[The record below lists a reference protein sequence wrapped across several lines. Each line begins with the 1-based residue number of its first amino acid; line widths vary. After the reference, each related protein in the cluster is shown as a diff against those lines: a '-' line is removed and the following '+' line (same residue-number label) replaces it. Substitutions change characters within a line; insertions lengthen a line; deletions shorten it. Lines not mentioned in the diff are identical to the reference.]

1 MEPNR
6 IMKSCFIMA
15 GLLCTLTGFSQ
26 TTDSIL
32 IKGQTISKDKHPL
45 PGVTVRV
52 FNTDKMVFSDISGE
66 FELWAPIEGIVEF
79 SCISEPY
86 KISASSLGVPKDNEV
101 IKFEFDLKQPN
112 SNYRTKRH
120 KGRTIKVNP
129 GRISDIIL
137 AYYDTDFERITQKHF
152 DYHQNQNH
160 KVIFMIDGQIMDDSF
175 TPNELDYSSFKD
187 VAILR
192 ILDSHNKIIFMISTR
207 K

>member
-1 MEPNR
+1 
-6 IMKSCFIMA
+6 MA
-15 GLLCTLTGFSQ
+15 GLLSILTGYSQ
-26 TTDSIL
+26 PSDSIL

-52 FNTDKMVFSDISGE
+52 SNTDKMVMSDISGQ

-86 KISASSLGVPKDNEV
+86 RISASSLGVPKDNEV
-101 IKFEFDLKQPN
+101 IKFEFNLKQPN
-112 SNYRTKRH
+112 SNYTTKKH

-137 AYYDTDFERITQKHF
+137 AYYNSDFARITQKYF
-152 DYHQNQNH
+152 DYHQNLNH
-160 KVIFMIDGQIMDDSF
+160 KVIFMINGQTMDDSF
-175 TPNELDYSSFKD
+175 TPNDLDYNSLND

-192 ILDSHNKIIFMISTR
+192 ILDSADKIIFMISTR

>member
-1 MEPNR
+1 MEPKI
-6 IMKSCFIMA
+6 IMKSCIIIT
-15 GLLCTLTGFSQ
+15 GLLCALTGFSQ
-26 TTDSIL
+26 STDSIL
-32 IKGQTISKDKHPL
+32 IKGQTISKDNHPL

-86 KISASSLGVPKDNEV
+86 KISASSLGMPEDDEV

-112 SNYRTKRH
+112 SNYRTKRN

-129 GRISDIIL
+129 GRISDIVM
-137 AYYDTDFERITQKHF
+137 AYYDSDFERITLKHF
-152 DYHQNQNH
+152 DYHNNLNH

-175 TPNELDYSSFKD
+175 TTNDLDYNSFND

-192 ILDSHNKIIFMISTR
+192 ILDSYDKIIFMISTR

>member
-1 MEPNR
+1 MEPKI
-6 IMKSCFIMA
+6 IMKSCFIIA
-15 GLLCTLTGFSQ
+15 GLVWAFTVFSQ
-26 TTDSIL
+26 PADSIL

-86 KISASSLGVPKDNEV
+86 KISASSLGMPKDDEV
-101 IKFEFDLKQPN
+101 IKFEFDLKQPD

-120 KGRTIKVNP
+120 KGKTIKVNP
-129 GRISDIIL
+129 GRISDIVL
-137 AYYDTDFERITQKHF
+137 AYYNSDFERITQKHF
-152 DYHQNQNH
+152 DYHNNLNH

-175 TPNELDYSSFKD
+175 TPNDLDYNSFND

-192 ILDSHNKIIFMISTR
+192 ILDSYDKIIFMISTR

>member
-1 MEPNR
+1 MKRKR
-6 IMKSCFIMA
+6 ILKSLFIMA
-15 GLLCTLTGFSQ
+15 GLLSTLIGFSQ
-26 TTDSIL
+26 STDSIL

-52 FNTDKMVFSDISGE
+52 SNTDKMVMSDISGQ
-66 FELWAPIEGIVEF
+66 FELWAPVEGIVEF

-86 KISASSLGVPKDNEV
+86 RISASSLRESKDDEV

-112 SNYRTKRH
+112 SNYTLKKH

-137 AYYDTDFERITQKHF
+137 AYYNSDFERITQKYY

-160 KVIFMIDGQIMDDSF
+160 KVIFMIDGQTMDDSF
-175 TPNELDYSSFKD
+175 TPNDLDYNSLND
-187 VAILR
+187 IAILR
-192 ILDSHNKIIFMISTR
+192 ILDSANKIIFMVSTKR
-207 K
+207 